1 MTQSM
6 TKTILPYNIVVGL
19 EEKERYNEVA
29 IAVSV
34 TFTVPDDERIGEFV
48 DFFQDNTGKPMELTL
63 TLETEVNNE

>member
-1 MTQSM
+1 M